1 MKIKAVSLF
10 RAGNRTTLSNPSPSS
25 ILDAMSPGRARVR
38 TTLGRRL
45 LNAADWLKDFI
56 RELDRART
64 TGMAAEMAFWLF
76 LSLVPLAAVA
86 GLIIAKV
93 AVSSSE
99 VTSLLASL
107 PAETRDLVSRQLQH
121 VAAWNGGSVAA
132 PAALVFVWLGSGG
145 IHAVFDVLEVKAG
158 TPRPWWK
165 KRAFA
170 LLSCVA
176 LSVGSAIIAILAT
189 GLSRV
194 LAFLRGTMPIAQL
207 ESRAGMTG
215 FVDAAV
221 RLGIGVFT
229 ALGLV
234 AGIYLVG
241 IPRTAR
247 KRTPVLPGAL
257 VAVALQAALGYGY
270 IFYLSKV
277 GVSSAYQAGLS
288 IIGVT
293 MIALYLFSVA
303 LLVGAELNHFI
314 ARRKRSRTG

>member
-1 MKIKAVSLF
+1 
-10 RAGNRTTLSNPSPSS
+10 
-25 ILDAMSPGRARVR
+25 MSPGRSRGYGSLGSRIARAS
-38 TTLGRRL
+38 G
-45 LNAADWLKDFI
+45 WLKDFI
-56 RELDRART
+56 RELERSRV

-86 GLIIAKV
+86 GLVIAKI
-93 AVSSSE
+93 AVSSAD

-107 PAETRDLVSRQLQH
+107 PAETRDLVSRQLRH

-132 PAALVFVWLGSGG
+132 PATLVFMWLASGG
-145 IHAVFDVLEVKAG
+145 VHAVFDVLEVKAG
-158 TPRPWWK
+158 ATRPWWK
-165 KRAFA
+165 KRVLA
-170 LLSCVA
+170 LASCVA
-176 LSVGSAIIAILAT
+176 LSVGSAIIAVLAT
-189 GLSRV
+189 GLSSV

-215 FVDAAV
+215 LLDAAV
-221 RLGIGVFT
+221 RLGVGALT

-241 IPRTAR
+241 IPRKAR

-257 VAVALQAALGYGY
+257 LAVALQAALGYGY
-270 IFYLSKV
+270 VFYLSKV

-288 IIGVT
+288 IIAVT

-303 LLVGAELNHFI
+303 LLIGAELNHI
-314 ARRKRSRTG
+314 VARRRRSMTV

>member
-1 MKIKAVSLF
+1 
-10 RAGNRTTLSNPSPSS
+10 
-25 ILDAMSPGRARVR
+25 MSPGRARVR
-38 TTLGRRL
+38 GTLGGSL
-45 LNAADWLKDFI
+45 GNAVGWLKDFI
-56 RELDRART
+56 RELERSRT

-86 GLIIAKV
+86 GLVLAKI

-99 VTSLLASL
+99 VTLLLASL
-107 PAETRDLVSRQLQH
+107 PAETRDLVSKQLRQ
-121 VAAWNGGSVAA
+121 VAGWNGGSVAA
-132 PAALVFVWLGSGG
+132 PAALVFVWLASGG
-145 IHAVFDVLEVKAG
+145 IHAVFDVLEVKTG
-158 TPRPWWK
+158 TLRPWWK
-165 KRAFA
+165 KRALA
-170 LLSCVA
+170 LVSCVG

-189 GLSRV
+189 GLSSV
-194 LAFLRGTMPIAQL
+194 LAFLRGTVPIAQL

-215 FVDAAV
+215 VLDTAV
-221 RLGIGVFT
+221 RLGVGALT

-247 KRTPVLPGAL
+247 KRMPVLPGAL
-257 VAVALQAALGYGY
+257 LAVGLQAALGYGY

-277 GVSSAYQAGLS
+277 GATSAYQAGLS

-303 LLVGAELNHFI
+303 LLVGAELNHVI
-314 ARRKRSRTG
+314 ARRKRSRTV